1 MAWDPKHAR
10 KGVDLYIP
18 FGYLITITSE
28 TPEISAYSPM
38 DSPKRIVDF
47 LHDSKRN
54 ISSMIL

>member
-1 MAWDPKHAR
+1 MAWDPKHAK

-28 TPEISAYSPM
+28 TPEMRAYYPI
-38 DSPKRIVDF
+38 DYPKRMVDF

-54 ISSMIL
+54 IY